1 MNLIILSDQNFFNL
15 LLLVLTELHTT
26 LQVVLVNNLEELNQI
41 GDDLK
46 NQSRL
51 LSIFSAE
58 IVPYDT
64 LKQFG
69 FGCYNLHPGSNEYP
83 VWRAWSFAIMNNS
96 DHFGLTLH
104 EMTERV
110 DEGAIIHMQKIPRDS
125 KSTEQEFFSS
135 VGNFVH
141 EFFKSF
147 PDFFLSQE
155 RLPPIDLNWTGVKFR
170 KKDVQ
175 DMIKVDQSINI
186 NLLIAVIRAF
196 GFGYR
201 GEKPFIL
208 RSDKKYILG
217 PSYEGKY
224 SVTDRIT
231 IHGFNF
237 WAEDF
242 LIQQKMIASTS

>member
-15 LLLVLTELHTT
+15 LLLVLTELHTS

-83 VWRAWSFAIMNNS
+83 GWRAWSFAIMNNS
-96 DHFGLTLH
+96 DQFGLTLH
-104 EMTERV
+104 EMAERV
-110 DEGAIIHMQKIPRDS
+110 DEGAIIHMQKFPRES
-125 KSTEQEFFSS
+125 KSTEQDFFSS
-135 VGNFVH
+135 VGNFVY

-147 PDFFLSQE
+147 PDFFLDQE
-155 RLPPIDLNWTGVKFR
+155 RLIASDINWTGVKFR

-186 NLLIAVIRAF
+186 NLLITVIRAF

-201 GEKPFIL
+201 GEKPFVL
-208 RSDKKYILG
+208 KNNKKYILG
-217 PSYEGKY
+217 PSHDGIY
-224 SVTDRIT
+224 SLNDLIT

-242 LIQQKMIASTS
+242 LNQQKMITSTR

>member
-26 LQVVLVNNLEELNQI
+26 LQVVLVNNLEELSQI

-51 LSIFSAE
+51 LSIFSTE
-58 IVPYDT
+58 IVPDDT
-64 LKQFG
+64 LRQFD

-83 VWRAWSFAIMNNS
+83 GWRAWSFAIMNNS
-96 DHFGLTLH
+96 DHIGLTLH

-110 DEGAIIHMQKIPRDS
+110 DEGAIIHMQKIPRNS
-125 KSTEQEFFSS
+125 KSTEQDFFSN
-135 VGNFVH
+135 VGDFVH

-147 PDFFLSQE
+147 PDSFLDQK
-155 RLPPIDLNWTGVKFR
+155 RLIASDINWTGLKFR

-186 NLLIAVIRAF
+186 NLLITIIRAF

-201 GEKPFIL
+201 GEKPFVL

-217 PSYEGKY
+217 PSYDGIC
-224 SVTDRIT
+224 SVKDRIT

-242 LIQQKMIASTS
+242 LIQQKMVASTS